1 MHQLICSFL
10 YLIDQI
16 QAKDVMLHYLC
27 NQVQYDKDKIESTLR
42 SNFVVNSDSKFFQM
56 SSFKIPR
63 GPSADHHAFEFA
75 FGAPTT
81 SSNAVRVMRALQL
94 HRPILL
100 EGSPGVGK
108 TSLVMAL
115 AKASGNSIV
124 RINLSDQTVSSEL
137 L

>member
-1 MHQLICSFL
+1 
-10 YLIDQI
+10 
-16 QAKDVMLHYLC
+16 MLLQYLC
-27 NQVQYDKDKIESTLR
+27 DQVQYNKDEIESIFR

-56 SSFKIPR
+56 NSFKIPR
-63 GPSADHHAFEFA
+63 GPIVDHCAHKFA
-75 FGAPTT
+75 FDAPTT

-124 RINLSDQTVSSEL
+124 RINLSDQTVSSK
-137 L
+137 